1 MDKSTSSETINNRPV
16 NAENSKADR
25 TTEPVDKSTSSETNN
40 NRPFNIENSK
50 ASEDNNYDAD
60 IEIDI
65 DNEDNNNNTVKTDNS
80 K

>member
-1 MDKSTSSETINNRPV
+1 MLKTAKPTGQQSLWI
-16 NAENSKADR
+16 
-25 TTEPVDKSTSSETNN
+25 KSTSSETNN